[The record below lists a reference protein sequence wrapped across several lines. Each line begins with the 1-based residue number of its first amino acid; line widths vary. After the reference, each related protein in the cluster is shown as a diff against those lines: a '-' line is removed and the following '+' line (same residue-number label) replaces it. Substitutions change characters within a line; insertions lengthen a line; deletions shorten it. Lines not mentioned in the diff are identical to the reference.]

1 MLLLQLNKTGAA
13 TTTTSLSSSALT
25 PGGLTSASAALATP
39 SQLNQLVMPLPGVV
53 NPNMLGIMPG
63 MTPGLPGMVPGMPP
77 AGANVAALANYE
89 AVKRAHELAMRL
101 GFHQIPFGM
110 PIMPTMMPTNLAEDG
125 GSKSVKAPV
134 LRLDAQGREIDE
146 HGHVVERSKATNVST
161 LKVQFLLRFYPKALW

>member
-1 MLLLQLNKTGAA
+1 
-13 TTTTSLSSSALT
+13 
-25 PGGLTSASAALATP
+25 
-39 SQLNQLVMPLPGVV
+39 VV
-53 NPNMLGIMPG
+53 NPNMLGMMPGMMPG
-63 MTPGLPGMVPGMPP
+63 MTPGMIPGMPA

-89 AVKRAHELAMRL
+89 AVKRAHELALRL

-146 HGHVVERSKATNVST
+146 HGNVVERSKATNVST
-161 LKVQFLLRFYPKALW
+161 LKVQFLLRLAL